1 VNPTSDYVVVGAGLA
16 GLSVATQLR
25 SRGASVTVLE
35 ARDRVGGRILSR
47 SLPNP
52 DGGADVV
59 IDLGAQWVGPDQTRV
74 LGLMKDLDLNPLEEG
89 TPGRVSWS
97 VAGET
102 SLGGPLLPSVG
113 KRTFLEMLAV
123 TAAVRLMYPR
133 LPSDAPWTAKPAN
146 RWDAR
151 TAEDW
156 VRRLVRTPA
165 GRALTEL
172 YVRGNTAMEP
182 GEASIYEI
190 LADIRG
196 CGSLTSLGRAEKFRI
211 AEGAFEIPRRLS
223 EPLLDSIRFDSPVR
237 AIRQDADGV
246 TVETESGAV
255 VGRRA
260 VVCVP
265 DVLANEISFDPP
277 LAQRKA
283 TLIAN
288 ASMGSCIKFHVL
300 YDRPFWRSAG
310 LNGQILSNDHAVSLT
325 YDNSRRD
332 GGRTGAIVGFVLADQ
347 ARRLTTVSKA
357 KQEAEIVSCLR
368 HFFGPE
374 AAQPAALVVQDWNR
388 EEWTRGAYSVH
399 YTPGTLTRARAALSE
414 PCGRV
419 HWAGTETSIEWRG
432 YMEGAVRSADRV
444 VEELVA
450 QSDWRLRDD

>member
-1 VNPTSDYVVVGAGLA
+1 MNSTSDYVVVGAGLA

-25 SRGASVTVLE
+25 SHGASVTVLE
-35 ARDRVGGRILSR
+35 ARDRVGGRILSH
-47 SLPNP
+47 SQPNP
-52 DGGADVV
+52 GGGADLV
-59 IDLGAQWVGPDQTRV
+59 IDLGAQWVGPDQTRM

-102 SLGGPLLPSVG
+102 SLGGALLPSVG
-113 KRTFLEMLAV
+113 KRTFLEILAV

-133 LPSDAPWTAKPAN
+133 LPSDAPWTAKPAS
-146 RWDAR
+146 RWDGR

-156 VRRLVRTPA
+156 ARRLVRTPA

-172 YVRGNTAMEP
+172 YIRGNTAMEP
-182 GEASIYEI
+182 AEASIYAI

-196 CGSLTSLGRAEKFRI
+196 CGSLGNVGRAENFRI

-223 EPLLDSIRFDSPVR
+223 EPLLDSIQFDSPVR
-237 AIRQDADGV
+237 AIRLDSEGV
-246 TVETESGAV
+246 TVEADNGAV
-255 VGRRA
+255 SGRRA

-277 LAQRKA
+277 LPQRKA

-288 ASMGSCIKFHVL
+288 ASMGSCIKFYAL

-325 YDNSRRD
+325 YDNSPRD
-332 GGRTGAIVGFVLADQ
+332 GSWTGAIVGFVLADQ
-347 ARRLTTVSKA
+347 ARRLTRLSRA
-357 KQEAEIVSCLR
+357 EQEVEILGCLQ
-368 HFFGPE
+368 HFFGPQAE
-374 AAQPAALVVQDWNR
+374 QPAALVVRDWNQ
-388 EEWTRGAYSVH
+388 EEWSRGAYSVH
-399 YTPGTLTRARAALSE
+399 YPPGMLTRAGAALNE

-419 HWAGTETSIEWRG
+419 HWAGSETSIEWCG
-432 YMEGAVRSADRV
+432 YMEGALRSADRV
-444 VEELVA
+444 VQELMA
-450 QSDWRLRDD
+450 QADWRSRDD